1 MKPHNKRLLIAGLL
15 ALLALQGCQ
24 QAAPP
29 MAPSGTSAL
38 MTVLPPAYLQVAG
51 FQRCLGEQT
60 VGTHRQWCLPVA
72 RPVKCPEA
80 SWQQLNQLQG
90 RDRVPAC

>member
-1 MKPHNKRLLIAGLL
+1 MKSHSKNLFSAGLL
-15 ALLALQGCQ
+15 APLAVQGCQ
-24 QAAPP
+24 QVAPP
-29 MAPSGTSAL
+29 VAPSATAAL
-38 MTVLPPAYLQVAG
+38 TALPPAYLQVDG

-60 VGTHRQWCLPVA
+60 VGTHRQWCLPVT
-72 RPVKCPEA
+72 RPAQCPEA

>member
-24 QAAPP
+24 QATPP
-29 MAPSGTSAL
+29 VAPSGTSAL
-38 MTVLPPAYLQVAG
+38 TALPPAYLQVTD

-60 VGTHRQWCLPVA
+60 VETHRQWCLPVA
-72 RPVKCPEA
+72 RPAQCPEA
-80 SWQQLNQLQG
+80 SWLQLNQLQG